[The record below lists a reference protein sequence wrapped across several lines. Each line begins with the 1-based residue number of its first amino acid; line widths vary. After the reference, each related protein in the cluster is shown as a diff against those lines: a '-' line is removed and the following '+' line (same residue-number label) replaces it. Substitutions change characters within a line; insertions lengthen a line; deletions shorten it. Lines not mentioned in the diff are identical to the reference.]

1 MFQLKK
7 KLDKTAYGGIDGN
20 KYIPYVEDGKSK
32 KGGNAVVLIM
42 GMLLAIMFA
51 ASTAYSGMKAGL
63 TVAAGIPGAII
74 GSGLVAVFAKK
85 KGILGKNLLQG
96 MSSGGESVASGMIY
110 VLPAIILIGAKVHFF
125 TGVFVGCSA
134 VLFAIGVG
142 SLVQNYMLVQEH
154 GKLAYPESMAIAES
168 LVASETGG
176 QSLKMMGVGFGVGG
190 VITALTS
197 QVFGWA
203 NNVLTFE
210 SDSFYK
216 WKSTTEVNPLLAG
229 IGFVIGLPVAVTVF
243 AGSVLANFG
252 IVPLIN
258 YFTGMAG
265 SQAHVWNDSAVA
277 LSQMS
282 VDNITGSYTKYIGAG
297 MMLCGGIIG
306 AIQLIPV
313 IVNSVKQTLDARKDK
328 GEAKSAIGMVSL
340 LTAVVFT
347 FIAGFIIS
355 KKASIAIVGALLALL
370 LAFLFIIV
378 SARLAGTIG
387 CSNEPVSGMTI
398 AALVIMTLVFV
409 IMGWTSK
416 MHTEILLL
424 FGVFIVVCISVGGG
438 YMQTQKVNFIIG
450 GSNKEMSKYF
460 MIAGITGVVTVIGI
474 TMLLTPQLQET
485 GANPPFAL
493 PQANLIAT
501 LTSGIMSGNLPWVM
515 IIAGAVFAIVLWML
529 DLPIMSVA
537 LGFYLPISTTSII
550 LIGGIVRWIIEKTTQ
565 DKELL
570 DERVQSG
577 VSLSSGL
584 IAGGSIIGLI
594 GIILHVTGVLKDRT
608 PQGFLAGNWMAVI
621 LLIILVVS
629 MLVPLYRIKK
639 AHKGDQA

>member
-1 MFQLKK
+1 MKK
-7 KLDKTAYGGIDGN
+7 KLDKTAYGGIEGN
-20 KYIPYVEDGKSK
+20 RYVPYVENGSRKR
-32 KGGNAVVLIM
+32 GGNVVVLFM
-42 GMLLAIMFA
+42 GILLAVMFA

-110 VLPAIILIGAKVHFF
+110 VLPAIILIGAKVYFL
-125 TGVFVGCSA
+125 TGVLVGCIA

-176 QSLKMMGVGFGVGG
+176 QSLKMMGIGFGVGG
-190 VITALTS
+190 IITALTT

-203 NNVLTFE
+203 NNVLSFE
-210 SDSFYK
+210 SNHFYK

-243 AGSVLANFG
+243 AGSVLANFA
-252 IVPLIN
+252 IVPLIS
-258 YFTGMAG
+258 YFTDMAG
-265 SQAHVWNDSAVA
+265 SNAQVWNDTSIAI
-277 LSQMS
+277 SQMT

-313 IVNSVKQTLDARKDK
+313 IINSVKQTLEARHDK

-347 FIAGFIIS
+347 FIAGFVIS
-355 KKASIAIVGALLALL
+355 KQFSIAMIGALLALI

-409 IMGWTSK
+409 IMGWTSQD
-416 MHTEILLL
+416 HTEILLL

-450 GSNKEMSKYF
+450 GSNKEMTKYF
-460 MIAGITGVVTVIGI
+460 MIAGLTGVLTVVGI
-474 TMLLTPQLQET
+474 TILLTPQLQQT

-515 IIAGAVFAIVLWML
+515 IISGAVFAIVLWML

-550 LIGGIVRWIIEKTTQ
+550 LIGGIVRWLVEKTTK
-565 DKELL
+565 DEALL

-584 IAGGSIIGLI
+584 IAGGAIIGLI
-594 GIILHVTGVLKDRT
+594 GIILHVSGVLKDRVPT
-608 PQGFLAGNWMAVI
+608 GFLAGNGMAFILLVI
-621 LLIILVVS
+621 LVIS
-629 MLVPLYRIKK
+629 MLVPIYRIKK
-639 AHKGDQA
+639 TTSGEPHEE